1 MLEQRF
7 FLAGDEP
14 KFSQLNNVNAPAKD
28 LYLADSPASQ
38 QAKKQRLLSTYWG
51 W

>member
-1 MLEQRF
+1 MKRKSVHQMLEQRF

-28 LYLADSPASQ
+28 L
-38 QAKKQRLLSTYWG
+38 
-51 W
+51 